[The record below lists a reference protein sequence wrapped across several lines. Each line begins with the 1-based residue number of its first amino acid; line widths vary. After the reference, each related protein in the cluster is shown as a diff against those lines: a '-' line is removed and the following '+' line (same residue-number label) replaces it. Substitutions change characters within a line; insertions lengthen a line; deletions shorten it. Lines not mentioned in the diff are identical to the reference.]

1 MDIAAYRKSKGLSQA
16 DLAAKLDVN
25 QATVSRL
32 ENGVAP
38 SRPLAIHIFRK
49 TGWKHD
55 AITDLTDEQIAV
67 LETVEPWKPLADRA
81 A

>member
-1 MDIAAYRKSKGLSQA
+1 MDITDLRKSLSLSQS
-16 DLAAKLDVN
+16 DFAAKLGVN

-32 ENGVAP
+32 ENGTAP

-49 TGWKHD
+49 IGWKHD
-55 AITDLTDEQIAV
+55 RIADLTDEQIEM
-67 LETVEPWKPLADRA
+67 LERIEPWQPSEKA